1 MRIPTLIAATIIALS
16 ISAASPAT
24 AKPTDPMDDLVAAAL
39 EATPGG
45 TRTGWN
51 EVAWDDGDI
60 VLTLADPATRTGAT
74 AKAVGGCASGKF
86 CAYTLPGYLGNKLT
100 FSTCTSNHGVSALGG
115 SVRSI
120 ANSRSSGTVKAY
132 NGSSL
137 VLSVSAG
144 TGKNTTATIT
154 KLACS

>member
-1 MRIPTLIAATIIALS
+1 MSQRQAT
-16 ISAASPAT
+16 
-24 AKPTDPMDDLVAAAL
+24 
-39 EATPGG
+39 
-45 TRTGWN
+45 
-51 EVAWDDGDI
+51 
-60 VLTLADPATRTGAT
+60 
-74 AKAVGGCASGKF
+74 SGKF